1 MATPVIVSAAVLF
14 HHGEV
19 LLTRRMEGAHLAG
32 LWEFPGG
39 KVEEGEDPEDALVR
53 EVREEC
59 GVEIAVEDIFDVTFH
74 RYESKDV
81 LLLFYRCRLVSGE
94 IQHLGV
100 ADHVFCAPAAIRGY
114 PLPPPD
120 DRVVAK
126 IEAYSAS
133 LDSPRSGG

>member
-1 MATPVIVSAAVLF
+1 MAAPVIVSVAVLF
-14 HHGEV
+14 HRGEV

-39 KVEEGEDPEDALVR
+39 KVEEGEDPEDALIR

-59 GVEIAVEDIFDVTFH
+59 GVQIAVEDIFDVTFH

-81 LLLFYRCRLVSGE
+81 LLLFYRCRLVSGQ

-100 ADHVFCAPAAIRGY
+100 ADHVFCAPSGIRAY

-120 DRVVAK
+120 ARVVAK
-126 IEAYSAS
+126 IEAFSAS
-133 LDSPRSGG
+133 LDSLRSRG